1 MQLNQEIVVQSV
13 FIIPPKVHL
22 LDVTGPIQ
30 IFYEAACNGAPLKL
44 LYCAIFPDQ
53 TETASSC
60 ALSFN
65 QLTPYDQISL
75 NKGDFLFVP
84 GMEYPLLSAPRFLM
98 ESRSFQHW
106 LTMQHQKGVIICSVC
121 IGAFL
126 LGSAGLLDGR
136 ACTTHWEYTERLKQT
151 YPKIRLQTNRLFVY
165 DDNIY
170 TSAGIASGIDLA
182 LYLIE
187 RLCGAHFAAKIAKE
201 AVIYFRRTIE
211 DPQLSIFTQYRN
223 HLDHRIHKAQDI
235 LIQSLDHKFTIE
247 QIAIQ
252 VNMSARNLTRLFKKT
267 TEITI
272 GAYLDQVRAE
282 HAEKLIGEGHTLQA
296 AALHCGLKSTNQLHN
311 LLSRYRL
318 AKSST

>member
-1 MQLNQEIVVQSV
+1 LN
-13 FIIPPKVHL
+13 
-22 LDVTGPIQ
+22 
-30 IFYEAACNGAPLKL
+30 L
-44 LYCAIFPDQ
+44 LYGAVFPEQ
-53 TETASSC
+53 TEITSSC

-65 QLTPYDQISL
+65 GLIPYDQMGL

-84 GMEYPLLSAPRFLM
+84 GMEYALLSSPRFLM
-98 ESRSFQHW
+98 ESRPFQHW
-106 LTMQHQKGVIICSVC
+106 LSVQHKKGVIICSIC

-136 ACTTHWEYTERLKQT
+136 ACTTHWEYTEQLKLS
-151 YPKIRLQTNRLFVY
+151 YPKIRLQTNRLFVC
-165 DDNIY
+165 DDHIY

-187 RLCGAHFAAKIAKE
+187 GLCGAHFAAKIAKE

-211 DPQLSIFTQYRN
+211 DPQLSVFTQYRN
-223 HLDHRIHKAQDI
+223 HLDHRIHKVQDI
-235 LIQSLDHKFTIE
+235 LTQSLDHKFTIE
-247 QIAIQ
+247 QIAAQ

-272 GAYLDQVRAE
+272 GAYLDQLRAE

-296 AALHCGLKSTNQLHN
+296 VALHCGLKSTNQLHH
-311 LLSRYRL
+311 LLARYRL
-318 AKSST
+318 VKNTA